1 MGSRSDG
8 EGSDGPPAALTLAG
22 PTQTSASRPSILERS
37 ELGGAIPTAGARGP
51 SRGIAREPEPGVP
64 PPALP
69 IQIRDPRRYEFLG
82 EHGRGGLGRVSR
94 AHDRELGR
102 DVAIKE
108 LLSRSTPNEVR
119 FLREVL
125 ITARLEHPGIVPIHE
140 AGRWSDGT
148 PFYAMKLVAGRP
160 LRELLAERTTVAE
173 RIALLHHVI
182 AVADAIAYAHGR
194 NIIHRDLKPA
204 NVIVGDFGETIVID
218 WGLAKD
224 LSSSEVSGGE
234 SGSIG
239 LAAGSAGSLGSVGP
253 AGPAVAEDVTSAG
266 SVMGTPAYMAPEQ
279 RRGAAVDRRA
289 DVYAIGLMLWE
300 LVVPHKAPP
309 ARLALRH
316 RALRRAGIDEDLATI
331 IEKALDPD
339 PERRYPDAGTLA
351 ADLKAF
357 TSGARIAA
365 RSYSLFAMLAHW
377 TRRHRALALS
387 AVAALAVAIAGTL
400 VYVRNIA
407 AERDRA
413 DLSNEAAR
421 RAQAVAETSLD
432 ELTLKHAELL
442 LTTDPSAA
450 IDELARYRGSEV
462 ARADQIRAHAAG
474 LGVALVRAVPHT
486 DNVVWAHG
494 APDGSILSIS
504 LDGTIARTTRDGVSS
519 VVSRGASRQG
529 IAAYAASRHLL
540 AYVCNPSDLC
550 LFDVEHGAAFGVAP
564 VLRNASFEGVSFS
577 PDGTLLAVF
586 SHEAVLRI
594 LDITDP
600 ARPVLRFTRT
610 VEGGVDMEFAGDDA
624 VVVGRRDGIDFVR
637 IDGATERFALP
648 DILRWAVDPRRHELA
663 LVTTSGQA
671 LVIDGF
677 PLHVAAR
684 AELCRGPTADVQFFP
699 GRRTVAYACRDGAI
713 GTWDLEHGTIRPR
726 AQLEGHADQV
736 ATSADGEYVIVAGG
750 NGTVSVLD
758 LTTDLITSYKGH
770 GFRLTTLAPPAPDQ
784 PFLISG
790 DVRGGL
796 RVWPLPVRL
805 ARVAATSSSSFHTA
819 IFEDRSATVTATTWL
834 PALTVYS
841 PATGVRSVEPHA
853 SENIFLARSTTGLT
867 FATYGLKDGV
877 EVWSTATMTRTRVI
891 RTGHGSISQLAFIPG
906 SDDFVT
912 SGQDG
917 RLVRWTPAG
926 AGTPL
931 AQFGQPIDRFA
942 RAEAT
947 DAIVFST
954 VTGALWRTTAGA
966 AAALRDGGSRVN
978 RIIALPDRQTVLVGY
993 EGGDV
998 IAIDTQSW
1006 QQQVLLHG
1014 SGSVREIAFTADGG
1028 TIAVASN
1035 DGAIHV
1041 GTRGRDAPL
1050 VSGTAWTTL
1059 PLRAR
1064 HITLASDGLLIASC
1078 TDGTI
1083 WLYAPA
1089 QRRWL
1094 CLPTG
1099 TVDLGRTAATA
1110 DGTVAIA
1117 LDFEGRL
1124 LWIDLDAARQL
1135 LQGDRGSQTPPPRTR
1150 RHEEVQD
1157 QGSAAPQA
1165 RPPS

>member
-1 MGSRSDG
+1 MRSRSDG
-8 EGSDGPPAALTLAG
+8 DGSDGPDAARTLAG
-22 PTQTSASRPSILERS
+22 PTQTSDSRPSIVK
-37 ELGGAIPTAGARGP
+37 RGETDH
-51 SRGIAREPEPGVP
+51 EPESGSP

-69 IQIRDPRRYEFLG
+69 IQFRDPRRYEFLG

-108 LLSRSTPNEVR
+108 LLSRGTANEVR

-125 ITARLEHPGIVPIHE
+125 ITARLEHPSIVPIHE

-173 RIALLHHVI
+173 RIGLLHHVI

-224 LSSSEVSGGE
+224 LSISEVSGGE
-234 SGSIG
+234 SGSIRILAG
-239 LAAGSAGSLGSVGP
+239 AAGSIGP
-253 AGPAVAEDVTSAG
+253 AGSTGSTGSIGLAGSAVAGDVTSAG

-279 RRGAAVDRRA
+279 RRGEPVDRRA

-300 LVVPHKAPP
+300 LVVPHRAPP
-309 ARLALRH
+309 ARLPLRH

-339 PERRYPDAGTLA
+339 PERRYPDAGALA

-357 TSGARIAA
+357 KSGARIAA

-387 AVAALAVAIAGTL
+387 AVAALAVAITGSL

-421 RAQAVAETSLD
+421 RAQAVAETSFD

-450 IDELARYRGSEV
+450 IDALARYRGSEV
-462 ARADQIRAHAAG
+462 ERADQIRAHAAG

-486 DNVVWAHG
+486 DNVAWAHG

-504 LDGTIARTTRDGVSS
+504 LDGTIARTTRDGASS

-529 IAAYAASRHLL
+529 ISAYSPSRHLL

-577 PDGTLLAVF
+577 PDGMLLAVI

-600 ARPVLRFTRT
+600 ARPALRFTRT
-610 VEGGVDMEFAGDDA
+610 VEGGLDIEFAGDDM
-624 VVVGRRDGIDFVR
+624 VVVGRHGGIDFVR
-637 IDGATERFALP
+637 MDGAIERFSLP
-648 DILRWAVDPRRHELA
+648 AILRWEVDTRRHELA
-663 LVTTSGQA
+663 LGTSDGEG
-671 LVIDGF
+671 LVVSGF
-677 PLHVAAR
+677 PLHVAAQ
-684 AELCRGPTADVQFFP
+684 AGLCHGPTADLQFVP
-699 GRRTVAYACRDGAI
+699 GRRSVAYACRDGAI
-713 GTWDLEHGTIRPR
+713 GTWDLESNTVLQR
-726 AQLEGHADQV
+726 ARLEGHADLI
-736 ATSADGEYVIVAGG
+736 AASAAGDYVIAAGG
-750 NGTVSVLD
+750 NGAVTVLD
-758 LTTDLITSYKGH
+758 LTTDLIATYKGH
-770 GFRLTTLAPPAPDQ
+770 GFRLTTLTPPGPDQ
-784 PFLISG
+784 SFLISG

-796 RVWPLPVRL
+796 RAWPLPRRL
-805 ARVAATSSSSFHTA
+805 VRVAATSSSSFHGA
-819 IFEDRSATVTATTWL
+819 IFDDASATVTATTWQ
-834 PALTVYS
+834 PALTVFS

-853 SENIFLARSTTGLT
+853 NENIFLARSITGRT
-867 FATYGLKDGV
+867 FATYGLQGDTV
-877 EVWSTATMTRTRVI
+877 EVWASPAMTRTRVI
-891 RTGHGSISQLAFIPG
+891 RTGHGSLSQLAFVAE
-906 SDDFVT
+906 SEDFLT

-926 AGTPL
+926 DGTPVV
-931 AQFGQPIDRFA
+931 QFGQPIDHFA
-942 RAEAT
+942 HAAAT

-954 VTGALWRTTAGA
+954 VAGALWRTSSGGPV
-966 AAALRDGGSRVN
+966 AALRDGGPRVN
-978 RIIALPDRQTVLVGY
+978 RLVALPDRQTVLAGT
-993 EGGDV
+993 EDGDV
-998 IAIDTQSW
+998 IAIDTRSW
-1006 QQQVLLHG
+1006 QQHVLLHG
-1014 SGSVREIAFTADGG
+1014 GSVREIAFTADGR

-1035 DGAIHV
+1035 DGTIHV
-1041 GTRGRDAPL
+1041 GTRRGDAPL
-1050 VSGTAWTTL
+1050 AAGMTWTAL

-1064 HITLASDGLLIASC
+1064 HITLVPDGLLVASC

-1083 WLYAPA
+1083 WLYTPA
-1089 QRRWL
+1089 SRRWL

-1110 DGTVAIA
+1110 DGKVAIA

-1124 LWIDLDAARQL
+1124 LWIDLEAARQL
-1135 LQGDRGSQTPPPRTR
+1135 LQGRAIEAIKTPHQGTR
-1150 RHEEVQD
+1150 SHEEVQEEVQD
-1157 QGSAAPQA
+1157 QGTTGSQA